1 MRKLLAAVVIAAA
14 GVGLIAGPSIAA
26 EPSPLPTQTISAV
39 CDTGTVT
46 IKDYPANSKV
56 IVRWKPYRGNFQTYW
71 TKTVY
76 PFQGDLTVVV
86 KVPGAYT
93 RYDYPWVI
101 SVEFWPGSV
110 YGQAFTWGQT
120 FTRC

>member
-1 MRKLLAAVVIAAA
+1 MRKLLAAAVIAAA
-14 GVGLIAGPSIAA
+14 GLGLIAGPAIAA
-26 EPSPLPTQTISAV
+26 EPVPQPTQTISAV

-46 IKDYPANSKV
+46 IKNYPANSKV
-56 IVRWKPYRGNFQTYW
+56 IVRTKAYRGNFDPWNTR
-71 TKTVY
+71 TVY

-93 RYDYPWVI
+93 RYDYPWVL
-101 SVEFWPGSV
+101 SVEFWPGNV
-110 YGQAFTWGQT
+110 YGKAFTWGQP

>member
-1 MRKLLAAVVIAAA
+1 MRRLIAA
-14 GVGLIAGPSIAA
+14 GVAATAALIGLALPADAA
-26 EPSPLPTQTISAV
+26 APTQTITAV

-71 TKTVY
+71 TKTVN
-76 PFQGDLTVVV
+76 PFAGDLTVVV

-101 SVEFWPGSV
+101 SVEFHQGDSNAPGTV
-110 YGQAFTWGQT
+110 FTWGKP
-120 FTRC
+120 FDRC